1 MALRLIFMLMSMSLA
16 VHAESLPDP
25 TRPPANLDGGATATA
40 QPSGP
45 ALQVIRTINGKRS
58 AMISGQEV
66 KSGSRVGD
74 AVVMRIDEDRVL
86 LRGPGGIQTLKLFPE
101 VEKRPVAMSNAE
113 AHPRTKI
120 RVDSPHHKKVKRKEA
135 E

>member
-1 MALRLIFMLMSMSLA
+1 MALRLIFVLMSMSLA

-66 KSGSRVGD
+66 KSGSQVGD
-74 AVVMRIDEDRVL
+74 ARVIRIDEDRVL

-101 VEKRPVAMSNAE
+101 VEKRPVAVINAE
-113 AHPRTKI
+113 ANPRTKI
-120 RVDSPHHKKVKRKEA
+120 RVNRPHKKVKRKET

>member
-16 VHAESLPDP
+16 VHAENLPDP
-25 TRPPANLDGGATATA
+25 TRPPANLDGGATLTA

-45 ALQVIRTINGKRS
+45 ALQVIRTINGRRS

-66 KSGSRVGD
+66 KSGSKLGD

-86 LRGPGGIQTLKLFPE
+86 LRGPDGIQTLKLFPE
-101 VEKRPVAMSNAE
+101 VEKRPVAVSNAQ
-113 AHPRTKI
+113 AKPRAKI
-120 RVDSPHHKKVKRKEA
+120 RVNRPHKKVKRKEA

>member
-16 VHAESLPDP
+16 AHAENLPDP
-25 TRPPANLDGGATATA
+25 TRPPANLDGGITLTA

-45 ALQVIRTINGKRS
+45 ALQVIRTINGRRS

-66 KSGSRVGD
+66 KSGSKLGD

-86 LRGPGGIQTLKLFPE
+86 LRGPDGIQTLKLFPE
-101 VEKRPVAMSNAE
+101 VEKRPVALVNVE
-113 AHPRTKI
+113 ANPRTKI
-120 RVDSPHHKKVKRKEA
+120 RVKKPHKKVKRKEA

>member
-16 VHAESLPDP
+16 VHAENLPDP
-25 TRPPANLDGGATATA
+25 TRPPVNLDGGATLTA

-45 ALQVIRTINGKRS
+45 ALQVIRTINGRRS

-66 KSGSRVGD
+66 KSGSKLGD
-74 AVVMRIDEDRVL
+74 AVVLRIDEDRVL
-86 LRGPGGIQTLKLFPE
+86 LRGPDGIQTLKLFPE
-101 VEKRPVAMSNAE
+101 VEKRPVTVIHTQ
-113 AHPRTKI
+113 AHPRTKA
-120 RVDSPHHKKVKRKEA
+120 RVNRPHKKVKRKEA

>member
-1 MALRLIFMLMSMSLA
+1 MAFRLIFLLMSVSLA
-16 VHAESLPDP
+16 LHAESLPDP

-45 ALQVIRTINGKRS
+45 VLQVIRTINGRRS

-66 KSGSRVGD
+66 KSGSQVGD
-74 AVVMRIDEDRVL
+74 AVVMRIDEDSVL

-101 VEKRPVAMSNAE
+101 VEKRPVAVINTE
-113 AHPRTKI
+113 ANPRTKI
-120 RVDSPHHKKVKRKEA
+120 RGNGPHKKVKRKEA